1 MNFSELLRR
10 ASFAAS
16 IGTSESLRS
25 LTRLESDM
33 GIWEKDLEVMDSLFT
48 YASITR
54 VGLAG
59 RSLLTPLARMLS
71 RREMREVSA

>member
-1 MNFSELLRR
+1 
-10 ASFAAS
+10 
-16 IGTSESLRS
+16 
-25 LTRLESDM
+25 M